1 MSSSQ
6 RSAARKVSVRQWPCG
21 AKPRTRARFGP
32 HPRSGAMLVLIQVS
46 SMNTRRRGSRL
57 ACHDRQ
63 RRRRRAMSAC
73 SRSTSFSLNRNPS
86 RRRNSQTA
94 LCETLTPRAASSS
107 FKACSVGSRRS
118 ADPLHDEGAM
128 RLQLGGQL
136 ARLDCFCNSCLQLV
150 VRDPTA
156 STPPV
161 LVIGGSPRARRTCGQ
176 IAAAAVPVVVAL
188 RPRPVLSC
196 ERFFL
201 GSFCCASTSSSRRF

>member
-1 MSSSQ
+1 MCPQETPAGDVGAGLLKGEQRFFEPQPLASQ
-6 RSAARKVSVRQWPCG
+6 EQPNRIVRDLDPARRK
-21 AKPRTRARFGP
+21 
-32 HPRSGAMLVLIQVS
+32 LVLQGV
-46 SMNTRRRGSRL
+46 
-57 ACHDRQ
+57 Q
-63 RRRRRAMSAC
+63 REM
-73 SRSTSFSLNRNPS
+73 
-86 RRRNSQTA
+86 
-94 LCETLTPRAASSS
+94 
-107 FKACSVGSRRS
+107 RRS

-136 ARLDCFCNSCLQLV
+136 ARLDCFCDSCLQLV